1 MGALAVVVDALRLLA
16 AHWPVL
22 LTIYLAGHALRNA
35 ALWAGM
41 EISLY
46 SSFVGAMLVPFAP
59 LAALTALI
67 LMLRAVAQS
76 MRHVDQET
84 LSPQPNKPGQSR
96 SRLIID
102 NRLALL
108 SSTLIPF
115 LAVYAAQG
123 YLASDR
129 MKWIVET
136 SSDDLLNR
144 TNALAGTFTD
154 GSRTSIVDDKYY
166 WWILGS
172 AFALRWLIGRL
183 RLADRN
189 RGWGLFA
196 AWLEITWVTLF
207 ANRAGRWVNSVW
219 EWVNSRVLV
228 TWIVDGWQ
236 SLTSALGPIG
246 APLRALAQWLST
258 MLGELG
264 GVILVPIAW
273 LAVAAVVFGRTLPDQ
288 PGPGLVGRVQRRLGS
303 FPPLTRRW
311 ILEWARTLESK
322 FEGLYRGIGLLASAG
337 LVPMLVFCLVF
348 GLIGQIE
355 LAGWQLVR
363 WVTGP
368 MALADSSAFYPW
380 LEIIPRALAAMAIVV
395 LSAAAADR
403 LIGAA
408 QARSEAAESSPD
420 LEPAESSAEAVLAAP
435 SPPAPALTAPVA
447 SALGPVAGAATSAR
461 NGTASDTS
469 VGHDEVLARG
479 TDR

>member
-1 MGALAVVVDALRLLA
+1 MGALSVVVDALRLFA
-16 AHWPVL
+16 AHWPLL
-22 LTIYLAGHALRNA
+22 LTIFLAGHALRNA

-41 EISLY
+41 EISL
-46 SSFVGAMLVPFAP
+46 SSPFAGAMLVPFAP

-67 LMLRAVAQS
+67 LMLRSVAES
-76 MRHVDQET
+76 LRNVDHAE
-84 LSPQPNKPGQSR
+84 LAPRRSEPGQSR
-96 SRLIID
+96 RRMIID

-123 YLASDR
+123 YLARDR

-136 SSDDLLNR
+136 TSDDIFNR

-154 GSRTSIVDDKYY
+154 GSRSSIVADEYY
-166 WWILGS
+166 WWVLGS
-172 AFALRWLIGRL
+172 AFALRWLVGRL
-183 RLADRN
+183 HLADRN

-196 AWLEITWVTLF
+196 AWLEVTWVTLF

-219 EWVNSRVLV
+219 DWVTTRSLV
-228 TWIVDGWQ
+228 AWALDAWESV
-236 SLTSALGPIG
+236 TSALGPIG
-246 APLRALAQWLST
+246 APLRAAAQWLT
-258 MLGELG
+258 TLIGELG

-273 LAVAAVVFGRTLPDQ
+273 LTVAAVVYGRTLPAQ
-288 PGPGLVGRVQRRLGS
+288 QGPGLVARVQRRLGP

-311 ILEWARTLESK
+311 VVDWARTLESK
-322 FEGLYRGIGLLASAG
+322 FAGLYRGVSLLASAG

-348 GLIGQIE
+348 GLVGQVE
-355 LAGWQLVR
+355 LVGWQLVR

-380 LEIIPRALAAMAIVV
+380 LEIVPRALSMMAIVV

-408 QARSEAAESSPD
+408 HQRANAVAQAS
-420 LEPAESSAEAVLAAP
+420 
-435 SPPAPALTAPVA
+435 VA
-447 SALGPVAGAATSAR
+447 QA
-461 NGTASDTS
+461 S
-469 VGHDEVLARG
+469 VGQDEGVVSG
-479 TDR
+479 TDK

>member
-1 MGALAVVVDALRLLA
+1 MGALTVVVDAVRLFA
-16 AHWPVL
+16 AHWPAL
-22 LTIYLAGHALRNA
+22 LTIFLAGHALRNA

-41 EISLY
+41 EISL
-46 SSFVGAMLVPFAP
+46 SSPFLGAMLVPFAP

-67 LMLRAVAQS
+67 LMLRSLAES
-76 MRHVDQET
+76 LRNVDQAEM
-84 LSPQPNKPGQSR
+84 SPRPSEPGQSR
-96 SRLIID
+96 RRMIID

-123 YLASDR
+123 YLARDR

-136 SSDDLLNR
+136 TSDDIFNR

-154 GSRTSIVDDKYY
+154 GSRSSIVADEYY
-166 WWILGS
+166 WWVLGS
-172 AFALRWLIGRL
+172 AFALRWLGGRL
-183 RLADRN
+183 HLADRN

-196 AWLEITWVTLF
+196 AWLEVTWVTLF

-219 EWVNSRVLV
+219 DWVTTRSLV
-228 TWIVDGWQ
+228 AWALDAWESV
-236 SLTSALGPIG
+236 TSALGPIG
-246 APLRALAQWLST
+246 APLRAAAQWLT
-258 MLGELG
+258 TLLGELG

-273 LAVAAVVFGRTLPDQ
+273 LTVAAVVYGRTLPAQ
-288 PGPGLVGRVQRRLGS
+288 QGPGLVARVQRRLGP

-311 ILEWARTLESK
+311 IVDWARTLESK
-322 FEGLYRGIGLLASAG
+322 FAGLYRGISLLASAG

-348 GLIGQIE
+348 GLVGQVE
-355 LAGWQLVR
+355 LVGWQLVR

-368 MALADSSAFYPW
+368 MALADSSAVYPW
-380 LEIIPRALAAMAIVV
+380 LEIVPRALSMMAIVV

-408 QARSEAAESSPD
+408 HQRANAV
-420 LEPAESSAEAVLAAP
+420 AEA
-435 SPPAPALTAPVA
+435 
-447 SALGPVAGAATSAR
+447 
-461 NGTASDTS
+461 S
-469 VGHDEVLARG
+469 VGQDEGVVRG